1 MPHAMSTST
10 ESAAAS
16 ANGTAQKSNPDAH
29 SQLAAIDLGSNSFHL
44 TIAREVQGEL
54 QLIDRIGEKVQLA
67 SGLDDNKHLEAA
79 SMDRGMA
86 CLERF
91 AQRIQGIPDASVRIV
106 GTNTLRIAR
115 NRDVFIDRAEAL
127 LGSPVEVISG
137 REEARLIYLG
147 VAHSCADDEEQR
159 LVIDIG
165 GGSTE
170 LIIGKRFTPIELESL
185 HMGCVSY
192 TLTHFPDGKL
202 KKRHFEQAIKAAHLE
217 LLPIRKIFKKQGW
230 KDVMGASGT
239 IKALYRLAN
248 QGQDSQ
254 QPLTLDHL
262 YAIRDR
268 LLTFEQISDINLENV
283 KSRRAA
289 TLPGG
294 VAILIALF
302 EALALANMKYSD
314 GALREGLLYDHIGR
328 LHHEDVRERTLS
340 ALMERYHV
348 DQEQAQAVEQG
359 CQYFLAQTAFDDED
373 SRNLLNWAARIHE
386 IGLAI
391 SHSHFQKHGAYLV
404 AHSDLMGFNQ
414 DEQQLL
420 ALLVRGHRRKLPV
433 AELGMLPGQERQRL
447 LPLLLILRLAATLH
461 HSRQSDELPD
471 IRFSLSDSYQ
481 MQLEFPP
488 HWLEEHP
495 LTQADLEQEQNYL
508 QVLHITLDY
517 Q

>member
-16 ANGTAQKSNPDAH
+16 SSASSAVQSSAIPSSSGQKSNTDAH

-67 SGLDDNKHLEAA
+67 SGLDQHKHLDDA
-79 SMDRGMA
+79 SMQRGIA

-91 AQRIQGIPDASVRIV
+91 AQRIQGIPDESVRIV

-115 NRDVFIDRAEAL
+115 NREVFIAQAEAL

-192 TLTHFPDGKL
+192 TLNYFPEGKL
-202 KKRHFEQAIKAAHLE
+202 KKRHFDEAIKAAHLQ
-217 LLPIRKIFKKQGW
+217 LLPLRKRFKKLGW
-230 KDVMGASGT
+230 DDVMGASGT
-239 IKALYRLAN
+239 IKALYRLTN
-248 QGQDSQ
+248 EGQDSQ
-254 QPLTLDHL
+254 QPLTLEHL

-268 LLTFEQISDINLENV
+268 LLAFSQISDINLENI
-283 KSRRAA
+283 KSRRAT

-302 EALALANMKYSD
+302 EALGLENMGYSD

-328 LHHEDVRERTLS
+328 LHHEDVRERTLI

-348 DQEQAQAVEQG
+348 EREQAQAVEKT
-359 CQYFLAQTAFDDED
+359 CQSFLAQTAFDDGD
-373 SRNLLNWAARIHE
+373 NRNLLNWAARIHE

-391 SHSHFQKHGAYLV
+391 SHSQFQKHGAYLV
-404 AHSDLMGFNQ
+404 EHSDLMGFNQ
-414 DEQQLL
+414 DEQLLL

-433 AELGMLPGQERQRL
+433 AELELLPEPERQRL
-447 LPLLLILRLAATLH
+447 LPLDPAPGRHPAP
-461 HSRQSDELPD
+461 Q
-471 IRFSLSDSYQ
+471 
-481 MQLEFPP
+481 PP
-488 HWLEEHP
+488 
-495 LTQADLEQEQNYL
+495 AR
-508 QVLHITLDY
+508 
-517 Q
+517 